1 MRVGSLDAPKI
12 ATELGARSGASGCA
26 VIVGAIAAEPG
37 AGASKSEMRFGATLS
52 AAFRLCGLAPEM
64 AGDPVAR
71 ALLLQWR
78 RVLSA
83 EGQLPDRAA
92 GVEMASRGRID
103 RVRNITLKNETPA
116 LDARIGDRHRG

>member
-52 AAFRLCGLAPEM
+52 AAFRLCGLAAEM
-64 AGDPVAR
+64 AGD
-71 ALLLQWR
+71 QWPGR
-78 RVLSA
+78 FSSNGGACSA
-83 EGQLPDRAA
+83 QKG
-92 GVEMASRGRID
+92 
-103 RVRNITLKNETPA
+103 NC
-116 LDARIGDRHRG
+116 RIGQWVWKWPPEGGLIGFGTS

>member
-12 ATELGARSGASGCA
+12 ATEAGARSGASGCA

-37 AGASKSEMRFGATLS
+37 AGASKSETRFGATLS

-64 AGDPVAR
+64 TGDPVAR
-71 ALLLQWR
+71 SLFFQRR
-78 RVLSA
+78 RVLGT

-92 GVEMASRGRID
+92 GVEMAAGGRVD
-103 RVRNITLKNETPA
+103 RVRHVALQHDAAA
-116 LDARIGDRHRG
+116 LDAWIRDRHRG

>member
-52 AAFRLCGLAPEM
+52 AEKILLNGIESCDLGCAA
-64 AGDPVAR
+64 AR
-71 ALLLQWR
+71 MQR
-78 RVLSA
+78 HCRTLSA
-83 EGQLPDRAA
+83 
-92 GVEMASRGRID
+92 
-103 RVRNITLKNETPA
+103 
-116 LDARIGDRHRG
+116 

>member
-52 AAFRLCGLAPEM
+52 AAFRLCGLAAEM

-71 ALLLQWR
+71 ALLLQQR
-78 RVLSA
+78 RVA
-83 EGQLPDRAA
+83 GTEGHLADRAGRMQMAA
-92 GVEMASRGRID
+92 GEWGAVA
-103 RVRNITLKNETPA
+103 
-116 LDARIGDRHRG
+116 

>member
-52 AAFRLCGLAPEM
+52 AAFRLCGLAAEV

-71 ALLLQWR
+71 ALILQRR
-78 RVLSA
+78 RVPGT

-92 GVEMASRGRID
+92 GMEMAGGVWVD
-103 RVRNITLKNETPA
+103 RVRY
-116 LDARIGDRHRG
+116 G

>member
-52 AAFRLCGLAPEM
+52 AAFRPCGLAAEM
-64 AGDPVAR
+64 AGDPVTR
-71 ALLLQWR
+71 TLLLQGR
-78 RVLSA
+78 RVLGA
-83 EGQLPDRAA
+83 ERQLPDRAA
-92 GVEMASRGRID
+92 GVEMAAGGRVD
-103 RVRNITLKNETPA
+103 RVRYVALQHDAAA
-116 LDARIGDRHRG
+116 LDARIGDR